1 MFILKL
7 KVTKSDYIKLQ
18 KKMKKNKA
26 AGGGGGSNS
35 NNNNNQ
41 RRSERIGQSGV
52 NSLNSSLS
60 EVVCLDQIEINQKQK
75 YENEISNLRIQLKE
89 HKLKEMELYHEKE
102 NLYKQIES
110 YKEANLVIL
119 PISPL

>member
-1 MFILKL
+1 
-7 KVTKSDYIKLQ
+7 
-18 KKMKKNKA
+18 MKKNKA

-75 YENEISNLRIQLKE
+75 YENEISNLRTQLKE

-102 NLYKQIES
+102 SLYKQIES